1 MKNLISAMAVVGCC
15 LSAAQATTWDVTLEL
30 NGLNGGNEFPV
41 KDTTATGGGV
51 GVGIR
56 YDDVSNELSVNAAY
70 GLFGFNPLTGDYTGS
85 HIHLGAPGENGP
97 VLVDLASIH
106 IPVGPRSGIY
116 SGNVTLS
123 QAAESALFAG
133 NLYMNIHSTAFPGGE
148 IRGQLTVVPEP
159 GTVALGVLG
168 LGALAWASRRRE
180 A

>member
-1 MKNLISAMAVVGCC
+1 MKNLISAIAVTGCC
-15 LSAAQATTWDVTLEL
+15 LSAVQAATWDVSLEI
-30 NGLNGGNEFPV
+30 NGLNGGNEV
-41 KDTTATGGGV
+41 SANGSTATGGGV

-56 YDDVSNELSVNAAY
+56 YDDASNQLSVNAAY
-70 GLFGFNPLTGDYTGS
+70 GLFGFSPLTGDYVMS
-85 HIHLGAPGENGP
+85 HIHLGAAGENGP

-123 QAAESALFAG
+123 DAAESALFAG

-168 LGALAWASRRRE
+168 LGALVWASRRRE
-180 A
+180 V